1 MSTVYYR
8 LDPNKKLTP
17 EQKKMLEEAEKRE
30 DVYDPDNPPQTEEQ
44 LKEFVRVGNKKHV
57 TIYLDQVVIDY
68 FKGLAVETDIPYQ
81 TLINMYLRHC
91 ADDKIK
97 PDTKWKKTG

>member
-1 MSTVYYR
+1 MSTVYYK
-8 LDPNKKLTP
+8 LDPNQKLSKKQL
-17 EQKKMLEEAEKRE
+17 KMLEEAEKK
-30 DVYDPDNPPQTEEQ
+30 DPVYDPECPPQTEEQ
-44 LKEFVRVGNKKHV
+44 LKQFVRVGNKKHV
-57 TIYLDQVVIDY
+57 TIYLDNVVIDY
-68 FKGLAVETDIPYQ
+68 FKSLSAETDIPYQ